1 MMSIIKSILD
11 NDLYKFTQGQAVLKL
26 APNATV
32 VYEFTNRD
40 PVRKFSKKLER
51 GLTEQLADLAS
62 LRLSNEE
69 YFWLKENCPY
79 LDDWYL
85 TWLKDFRFEADMV
98 DFRVSNGRLK
108 LTVSGPWC
116 KAIYWEVPLLAL
128 ISELALWGQAPEVP
142 KDAHKKAVAKGQ
154 RLDEAGCGFAEFGTR
169 RRFSFENQRI
179 VTSGLAEGGK
189 TSFVGTS
196 NIYLAKILRLG
207 LVGTMAHE
215 LIMAISALRGLR
227 YANKYAMEAWNEVY
241 GGRLGIALTDTYGV
255 EAFFRDFDPGLS
267 RLFDG
272 IRHDSGDPLG
282 FATRAVRHYN
292 SVGVDPATK
301 TIVFS
306 DGLTV
311 SRALRIK
318 LHCVDL
324 GIGCSFGI
332 GTHFSNDIPKVQ
344 PLNIVIKLRQ
354 INGINVVKLSEDPG
368 KAMGDKKAI
377 EVARWTF
384 GY

>member
-1 MMSIIKSILD
+1 MSIIKSILD
-11 NDLYKFTQGQAVLKL
+11 NDLYKLTQGQAVLKL
-26 APNATV
+26 APNASV

-40 PVRKFSKKLER
+40 PARKFSKTLVR

-85 TWLKDFRFEADMV
+85 TWLKDFRFETDMV

-142 KDAHKKAVAKGQ
+142 KGAHKKAVAKGQ

-169 RRFSFENQRI
+169 RRFSFENQRV

-354 INGINVVKLSEDPG
+354 INGIDVVKLSEDPG